1 MPLSPE
7 QLNRLQYLLGKSKH
21 TSLTPAEQS
30 EIRQYVVARSPEAKD
45 ATFETVVALGL
56 IIVGA
61 YLVHRYIE
69 STA

>member
-1 MPLSPE
+1 
-7 QLNRLQYLLGKSKH
+7 
-21 TSLTPAEQS
+21 LTPAEQS